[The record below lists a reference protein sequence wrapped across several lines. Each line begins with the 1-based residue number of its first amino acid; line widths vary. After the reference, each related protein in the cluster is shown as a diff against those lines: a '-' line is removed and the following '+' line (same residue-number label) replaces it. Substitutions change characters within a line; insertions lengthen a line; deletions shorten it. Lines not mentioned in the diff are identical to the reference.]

1 MRCTGDKKRKSK
13 HKRGQIT
20 TMTQNE
26 LHQGLTHKLDGPFY
40 EDGHWTASITL
51 RGIESKTFYGMTQ
64 QEVQA
69 QMLEYLDQIVQEL
82 ERAHVLLRKALERP
96 NEQHENAGS

>member
-1 MRCTGDKKRKSK
+1 
-13 HKRGQIT
+13 
-20 TMTQNE
+20 MTQNE

-40 EDGHWTASITL
+40 EDGRWTASITL

-64 QEVQA
+64 KEVQA

-82 ERAHVLLRKALERP
+82 ERAHTLLHKALEHPQTQAEDRT
-96 NEQHENAGS
+96 

>member
-1 MRCTGDKKRKSK
+1 
-13 HKRGQIT
+13 
-20 TMTQNE
+20 MTQHE

-40 EDGHWTASITL
+40 EDGHWTANITL

-64 QEVQA
+64 KEVQA

-82 ERAHVLLRKALERP
+82 ERAHALLHKALEHSQTQAEDRT
-96 NEQHENAGS
+96 